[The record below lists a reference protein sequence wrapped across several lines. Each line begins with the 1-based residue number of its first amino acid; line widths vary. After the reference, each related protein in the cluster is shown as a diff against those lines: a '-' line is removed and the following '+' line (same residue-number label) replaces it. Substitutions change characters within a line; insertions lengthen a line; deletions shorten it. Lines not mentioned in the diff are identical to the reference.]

1 MSQPITDNTSNSED
15 KHLLLLDEQ
24 QKVLQGVTAM
34 DKDGKIKTRALNPRS
49 KPDQQQ
55 KDPPP
60 FIRVD
65 PNGNFLSNFWKNFY
79 TQLKNA
85 PKYRII
91 LAPASKVEKIASEAE
106 DFFQSGKLGDEIKS
120 MIINKNNNQKEV
132 NMEPNNTANEPT
144 QETKKPEFKES
155 DINWEELNKKY
166 GVTAD
171 NLKNI
176 GEYDNLMNGRTT
188 EKFVNIKVKD
198 QAFSGNFDARLF
210 FHRVGDQVK
219 VGAEGILKELSL
231 ENRYYRHR
239 FTDEEKRNLKETGN
253 LGHLVNLT
261 FDDGT
266 QKQCAVSIDPET
278 NRIKY
283 VKAGDI
289 KPFETINGKTLN
301 AEQIQALKEGKAV
314 YISDFKDKENKPYDG
329 FIQFNAATFRF
340 GIRYP
345 KDRRNPH
352 EQDLKEGLEFM
363 HHKLSKEQVQQLK
376 AGESVFIKE
385 LKSERNNTFEAF
397 LYLNKDTR
405 RLNMSF
411 DNPYSGQAQ
420 NSNQGQKQNTE
431 TQKANQHSQNRSNNA
446 GRSGR
451 RPKMNS

>member
-1 MSQPITDNTSNSED
+1 MSLPDKDNNPHSED
-15 KHLLLLDEQ
+15 QHLLLLDEER
-24 QKVLQGVTAM
+24 KMLSGVTSM
-34 DKDGKIKTRALNPRS
+34 DKDGKIKTRELYPRS

-60 FIRVD
+60 LVRVD
-65 PNGNFLSNFWKNFY
+65 PNGNFLSNFWKNLI
-79 TQLKNA
+79 TQYKNA
-85 PKYRII
+85 PR
-91 LAPASKVEKIASEAE
+91 LRVLWVPGSKIKQIAEETAE
-106 DFFQSGKLGDEIKS
+106 YFKTGKLGNEIRLRT
-120 MIINKNNNQKEV
+120 INKNNNLKEV

-144 QETKKPEFKES
+144 QEAKKPEFKES
-155 DINWEELNKKY
+155 DINWEDLKKKY
-166 GVTAD
+166 GVTAQD
-171 NLKNI
+171 LKDM
-176 GEYDNLMNGRTT
+176 GEYDNLMNGRST
-188 EKFVNIKVKD
+188 EKFVNIKLKD
-198 QAFSGNFDARLF
+198 EAFSGNFDARLF
-210 FHRVGDQVK
+210 FHKVGDQVK

-266 QKQCAVSIDPET
+266 QKQCAVSVDPET

-314 YISDFKDKENKPYDG
+314 YIPDFRDKENKPYDG
-329 FIQFNAATFRF
+329 YIQFNAATFRF

-363 HHKLSKEQVQQLK
+363 QHKLTKEQVQQLK
-376 AGESVFIKE
+376 SGESVFVKE
-385 LKSERNNTFEAF
+385 LRSERNNTFEGF

-411 DNPYSGQAQ
+411 DNPYSGQTQ
-420 NSNQGQKQNTE
+420 NSYQGQKQNTE
-431 TQKANQHSQNRSNNA
+431 TPKTNQSSQNRSNKGILA
-446 GRSGR
+446 GIPSRFT
-451 RPKMNS
+451 